1 MALSVHGLCTHF
13 LHIYIKRDF
22 LKEKVK
28 RWKTQ
33 IKQQQQQQQQI
44 QNKNKQANKK
54 IKLKKAA
61 EFKFQN

>member
-1 MALSVHGLCTHF
+1 MALSVHGLCTYF
-13 LHIYIKRDF
+13 LHIYIQRDF

-33 IKQQQQQQQQI
+33 SKKQQQQQI

-54 IKLKKAA
+54 SKLKKAA
-61 EFKFQN
+61 KFNFQN

>member
-33 IKQQQQQQQQI
+33 IKKQQQQQQI
-44 QNKNKQANKK
+44 QKKNKQANKK
-54 IKLKKAA
+54 SKLKKAA
-61 EFKFQN
+61 KFNFQI